1 MYLPKST
8 YRIQVNASFKLG
20 DVKRLIPYLHKLGIS
35 TIYSAPFFA
44 ATKGSNHG
52 YDGTDPDMI
61 NPEIG
66 TLDEFKEIHLILKEN
81 HMDWLQDIVP
91 NHMAFS
97 PENSW
102 LMDIFE
108 KGWHSEFYE
117 FFDIDWNYP
126 DPQLKG
132 KVFAPFLAG
141 EPDELIK
148 KEELKLAYHDG
159 TFFVDYFGM
168 QYPLCWRSY
177 YDIFSGMEL
186 SRKLLEEDYNKL
198 VNDFKFI
205 KENFDGEF
213 SISNAIH
220 QKKAFHYLYQEN
232 DSLKENVDQ
241 RLRNIQHDL
250 DLFKSILDQ
259 QYFRLAFYMEADTK
273 INFRRFF
280 VVSQLICLQ
289 MEDEHV
295 FKRYHQFIRSLLELN
310 LVQGLR
316 IDHIDG
322 LAHPKEY
329 LERLRTMTGKDT
341 YVIVEKILESE
352 EKMPQSWP
360 IQGTSGYEFLAVANH
375 LFTKPENKERF
386 FSIYKDFTGLA
397 PHYETLVREKKSYML
412 KVRMGGELE
421 NLTSLFLKSGVDES
435 KIQDHNR
442 IKEAIFQLLV
452 SFPVYRTY
460 VDGPK
465 YVESDIKIL
474 NMAISKAIE
483 MSPDLSQELSLI
495 KSVIEAQGPDKE
507 ANVNFC
513 MRLQQF
519 TGPLAAKGVEDTTFY
534 IYNRLISHNE
544 VGDSP
549 KCFGITTDA
558 FHQRM
563 KERLEFSP
571 YSINTTSTH
580 DTKRGEDA
588 RARINVLSEIPD
600 EWQEVVTKWQ
610 GLSKKYKTKAEVEM
624 PDANDEYFIY
634 QSILGSFPANGM
646 VDEDFQTRT
655 KDFMQKALRE
665 AKVHTDF
672 PDYNEPYE
680 KATANFIDRIL
691 TDGSFLK
698 AFLPFFNKVS
708 DYAILQSLGLT
719 LLKNTAPGIPDTYQG
734 SELWEISY
742 VDPDNRRFID
752 YDLRQ
757 TYLHE
762 IMESQDRSIL
772 LQKLVKEKR
781 SGQIKLFTSWVT
793 LNDRNLNHEL
803 YEKGEYLPLKF
814 TGKGSEK
821 LVGFARRYESQIRL
835 VIFPRESKGI
845 LENGDLKAKDLWNDV
860 KLELPDNVGENLNNL
875 FTQKTIKKIGKI
887 INVKEILTEFPLA
900 LLSN

>member
-8 YRIQVNASFKLG
+8 YRFQVNSSFKLS

-35 TIYSAPFFA
+35 TIYSAPFFSS
-44 ATKGSNHG
+44 TKGSNHG

-97 PENSW
+97 AENSW

-108 KGWHSEFYE
+108 KGWHSEFYG
-117 FFDIDWNYP
+117 FFDIDWDHP

-132 KVFAPFLAG
+132 KVLAPFLGG

-148 KEELKLAYHDG
+148 KEELKLAYHEG
-159 TFFVDYFGM
+159 AFFVDYFGM
-168 QYPLCWRSY
+168 QYPLCWKSY

-198 VNDFKFI
+198 VQEFKLI
-205 KENFDGEF
+205 KENFDQEF

-220 QKKAFHYLYQEN
+220 QKEAFHYLYQEN
-232 DSLKENVDQ
+232 NSLKENVDQ
-241 RLRNIQHDL
+241 RLRNIQQDPN
-250 DLFKSILDQ
+250 LFKSILDQ
-259 QYFRLAFYMEADTK
+259 QYFKLAFYMEADTK

-280 VVSQLICLQ
+280 VVSQLMCLK
-289 MEDEHV
+289 MEDEQV

-329 LERLRTMTGKDT
+329 LERLRTMSGKDT
-341 YVIVEKILESE
+341 YIIVEKILESE
-352 EKMPQSWP
+352 EKMPDSWP

-375 LFTKPENKERF
+375 LFTKPESKERF
-386 FSIYKDFTGLA
+386 LSIYKDFTGLA
-397 PHYETLVREKKSYML
+397 PDYEALVREKKSYML
-412 KVRMGGELE
+412 KLRMGGELE
-421 NLTSLFLKSGVDES
+421 NLMSLFLKSGVDVG
-435 KIQDHNR
+435 KINDHKR
-442 IKEAIFQLLV
+442 IKEAIFHLLV
-452 SFPVYRTY
+452 SFSVYRTY
-460 VDGPK
+460 VDGPE
-465 YVESDIKIL
+465 YIDCDNKIL
-474 NMAISKAIE
+474 DLAISKAIE
-483 MSPDLSQELSLI
+483 LSPDFREELNLI
-495 KSVIEAQGPDKE
+495 KSVIKAEGPDKE
-507 ANVNFC
+507 ANVKFY

-549 KCFGITTDA
+549 KGFGIFTEN
-558 FHQRM
+558 FHKRM
-563 KERLEFSP
+563 QERLEFTP

-600 EWQEVVTKWQ
+600 EWQEAVSKWQ
-610 GLSKKYKTKAEVEM
+610 EINKRHKAKGEIEM

-634 QSILGSFPANGM
+634 QSVLGSFPTNGK

-680 KATANFIDRIL
+680 TATANFIDDIL
-691 TDGSFLK
+691 KDGSFLK
-698 AFLPFFNKVS
+698 EFLPFFNKVS
-708 DYAILQSLGLT
+708 DYGILQSLGLT

-734 SELWEISY
+734 
-742 VDPDNRRFID
+742 
-752 YDLRQ
+752 
-757 TYLHE
+757 
-762 IMESQDRSIL
+762 
-772 LQKLVKEKR
+772 
-781 SGQIKLFTSWVT
+781 
-793 LNDRNLNHEL
+793 
-803 YEKGEYLPLKF
+803 
-814 TGKGSEK
+814 
-821 LVGFARRYESQIRL
+821 
-835 VIFPRESKGI
+835 
-845 LENGDLKAKDLWNDV
+845 
-860 KLELPDNVGENLNNL
+860 
-875 FTQKTIKKIGKI
+875 
-887 INVKEILTEFPLA
+887 
-900 LLSN
+900 